1 MTERIGRQTP
11 TRSRVIPYSK
21 TYGIEAI
28 ELYNTTGSTAME
40 WQQLQ
45 VCLTRVGIRRGVKLH
60 LLLRKESAIL

>member
-28 ELYNTTGSTAME
+28 DLYNTTGSTAME

-45 VCLTRVGIRRGVKLH
+45 VCDIMAVNEDGLWTH
-60 LLLRKESAIL
+60 SA